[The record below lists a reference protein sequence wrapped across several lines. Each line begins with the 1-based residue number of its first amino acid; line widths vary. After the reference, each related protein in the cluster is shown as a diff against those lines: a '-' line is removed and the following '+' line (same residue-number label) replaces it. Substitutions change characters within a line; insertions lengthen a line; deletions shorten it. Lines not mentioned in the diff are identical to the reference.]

1 VSQVQTSKPIKN
13 AHSSTGDLSVSLGE
27 QYLQMGSKQSSSKR
41 SLHVMH
47 YSSLLHH
54 RQQHLQQKQLQQQ
67 AEEEHQLELHDLHA
81 YDCIMQLNMQ
91 QKLELLLHVH
101 ECASPQIQVCIFFS
115 KLKIST
121 FNSNHKSV

>member
-1 VSQVQTSKPIKN
+1 LCAVVCATFPLDFINRKDIICF
-13 AHSSTGDLSVSLGE
+13 TGELSVSLSE
-27 QYLQMGSKQSSSKR
+27 QYLQVASKQSSSKR

-47 YSSLLHH
+47 YASLLHH
-54 RQQHLQQKQLQQQ
+54 RQQQLQQKQLQQQ

-101 ECASPQIQVCIFFS
+101 ECASPQIQVRSIDFYFA
-115 KLKIST
+115 
-121 FNSNHKSV
+121 SV

>member
-1 VSQVQTSKPIKN
+1 MTQFVF
-13 AHSSTGDLSVSLGE
+13 AGELSVSLSE
-27 QYLQMGSKQSSSKR
+27 QYLQVASKQSSSKR

-47 YSSLLHH
+47 YASLLHH
-54 RQQHLQQKQLQQQ
+54 RQQQLQQKQLQQQ

-101 ECASPQIQVCIFFS
+101 ECASPQIQVCCIDFTMSRFKLNFFQR
-115 KLKIST
+115 KLK
-121 FNSNHKSV
+121 

>member
-1 VSQVQTSKPIKN
+1 MS
-13 AHSSTGDLSVSLGE
+13 LSE
-27 QYLQMGSKQSSSKR
+27 QYLQVASKQSSSKR

-47 YSSLLHH
+47 YASLLHH
-54 RQQHLQQKQLQQQ
+54 RQQQLQQKQLQQQ

-101 ECASPQIQVCIFFS
+101 ECASPQIQVCQSYFANKINIMFKE
-115 KLKIST
+115 KL
-121 FNSNHKSV
+121 N